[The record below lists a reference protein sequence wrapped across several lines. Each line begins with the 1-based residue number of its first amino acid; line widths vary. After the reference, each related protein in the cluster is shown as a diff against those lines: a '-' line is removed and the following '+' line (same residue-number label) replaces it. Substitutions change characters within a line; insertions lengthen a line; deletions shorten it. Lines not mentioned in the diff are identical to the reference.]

1 MKKYLTYDD
10 VALVPQYST
19 IKSRS
24 QCDTKAWLGNCQFK
38 LPVMPSNMKCVI
50 DEQLAFRLSEEKYF
64 YVMHRFSSTYDFVF
78 AANTAKIRTI
88 SISVGVKQ
96 QDYYL
101 IDSLA
106 VDELRVDYITID
118 IAHGHCA
125 AMVDMIKYIKDRLPT
140 TFIIAGNIATFQAYK
155 DLAEAGADA
164 VKVGIGQGAAC
175 TTKLK
180 TGFTAPMFTCMQEV
194 RKAHND
200 MVGNATVKAPI
211 IIADGGIKHHGD
223 IAKAL
228 VAGAHWVMAGGIFAQ
243 CSDSPAPTDST
254 TGEKV
259 YYGSASAINKGEYKH
274 VEGKAVNMSC
284 SKLTYLETL
293 NEITEDLKSAIS
305 YSGTTDA
312 LSLYGIDYIRV

>member
-24 QCDTKAWLGNCQFK
+24 ECDTNTWLGDSQFK
-38 LPVMPSNMKCVI
+38 LPVMPSNMKCVV
-50 DEQLAFRLSEEKYF
+50 DEELAFRLSAEKYF
-64 YVMHRFSSTYDFVF
+64 YVMHRFSDTYNFVL
-78 AANTAKIRTI
+78 AANAAKLRTI

-125 AMVDMIKYIKDRLPT
+125 SMIKMVEYIKNRLPT
-140 TFIIAGNIATFQAYK
+140 TYIIAGNIATPQAYR
-155 DLAEAGADA
+155 DLAEIGVDA

-180 TGFTAPMFTCMQEV
+180 TGFTMPMFTCIQEI
-194 RKAHND
+194 RKLYNSFLSYS
-200 MVGNATVKAPI
+200 MKKAPI

-243 CSDSPAPTDST
+243 CSDSPAPTDSA

-259 YYGSASAINKGEYKH
+259 YYGSASAINKGEHKH
-274 VEGKAVNMSC
+274 VEGKSVNMNC
-284 SKLTYLETL
+284 SKFTYLETL

-305 YSGTTDA
+305 YSGATDA
-312 LSLYGIDYIRV
+312 LSLYDIDYIRV